1 MLHFIRF
8 TLKHF
13 ILSIFTLIHLAALPI
28 MHDIITTTGTNAL
41 LLVTPS
47 VPAKIAAKH
56 TQKQESMTI

>member
-1 MLHFIRF
+1 M
-8 TLKHF
+8 
-13 ILSIFTLIHLAALPI
+13 LIHLALPI
-28 MHDIITTTGTNAL
+28 MHDIITTTGTKAL

>member
-1 MLHFIRF
+1 MPFNRF
-8 TLKHF
+8 TVKDLF
-13 ILSIFTLIHLAALPI
+13 LTIFTLFHLALPI
-28 MHDIITTTGTNAL
+28 MHDTITTTGTKAL